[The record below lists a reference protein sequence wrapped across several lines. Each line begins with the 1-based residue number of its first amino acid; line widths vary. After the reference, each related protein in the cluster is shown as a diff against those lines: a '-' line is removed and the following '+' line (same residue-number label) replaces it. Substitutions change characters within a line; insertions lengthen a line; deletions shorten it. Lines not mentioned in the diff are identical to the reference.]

1 MIKLGFMRRLCIVI
15 LLAAIVAPGC
25 SRQAEP
31 VAQAS
36 FLYDQQIGLAN
47 VHTIEGCLASASSS
61 ISPGTRVTL
70 VDQPAQGLAFDMPT
84 VAEATI
90 EEHVEDC
97 DSRHMLSMELS
108 ASGPTYYRLRLDS
121 EWRGNDYVFAIIRS
135 VGVVAAKGN
144 NVEGDLDGDGTKES
158 FRMCLSNEGAHYQV
172 WTGEPLTG
180 TPRWHW
186 YVYAGYSTDRNCTEK
201 DYFGPK

>member
-1 MIKLGFMRRLCIVI
+1 MRRLCIVI

-36 FLYDQQIGLAN
+36 FLFDQQIGLAN
-47 VHTIEGCLASASSS
+47 VRTIEGCLASANPS

-70 VDQPAQGLAFDMPT
+70 VDQPAQGLAFDMPA
-84 VAEATI
+84 VGEATI
-90 EEHVEDC
+90 AERVADC
-97 DSRHMLSMELS
+97 DNRHMLSMELS
-108 ASGPTYYRLRLDS
+108 ASGPTYYRLRLDN

-144 NVEGDLDGDGTKES
+144 NVEGDLDGDGTK
-158 FRMCLSNEGAHYQV
+158 
-172 WTGEPLTG
+172 
-180 TPRWHW
+180 
-186 YVYAGYSTDRNCTEK
+186 
-201 DYFGPK
+201 